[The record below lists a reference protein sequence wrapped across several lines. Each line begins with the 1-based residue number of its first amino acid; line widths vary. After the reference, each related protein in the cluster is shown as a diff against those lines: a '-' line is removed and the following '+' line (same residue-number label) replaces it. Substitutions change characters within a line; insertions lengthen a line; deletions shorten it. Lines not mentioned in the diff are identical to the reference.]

1 MICVIIV
8 PVGNQLEGIVVKKIT
23 YKYEQKK

>member
-1 MICVIIV
+1 VIIV